1 MKDRV
6 TLPRDAKVGDT
17 VKIRTEYDDGVV
29 ITEYKYTTEE
39 IDGMMISGWSVISI
53 DASGIDKC

>member
-1 MKDRV
+1 MNDRV
-6 TLPRDAKVGDT
+6 TLPRDARNGDT

-29 ITEYKYTTEE
+29 ITEYRYTNEE

-53 DASGIDKC
+53 DTSGIMK